1 MKINLKI
8 NNMKNILY
16 ENLEKAF
23 VTPKKVSPFY
33 DDVKIP
39 RKLKKKVKISTIT

>member
-23 VTPKKVSPFY
+23 VTPKRLAHFMMM
-33 DDVKIP
+33 
-39 RKLKKKVKISTIT
+39 